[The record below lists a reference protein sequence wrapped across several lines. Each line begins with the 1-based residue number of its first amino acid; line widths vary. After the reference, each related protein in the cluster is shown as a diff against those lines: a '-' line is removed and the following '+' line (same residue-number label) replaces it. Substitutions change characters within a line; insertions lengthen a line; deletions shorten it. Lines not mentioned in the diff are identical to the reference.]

1 MLVLI
6 GVWSYMKSVLF
17 SLETFPFV
25 LSGLSKRTTTEGLRE
40 AFAKFGEVV
49 DGLFLSFK
57 IIWNC
62 LLLELLWNKL
72 IERWLSTLV
81 QLE

>member
-6 GVWSYMKSVLF
+6 GVWPYMKSVLF

-25 LSGLSKRTTTEGLRE
+25 LSGLNKRTTTEGLRE

-49 DGLFLSFK
+49 DGLFLFQ
-57 IIWNC
+57 NN
-62 LLLELLWNKL
+62 LELSFVGTPM
-72 IERWLSTLV
+72 E
-81 QLE
+81 